1 MKAEVDGRVIAE
13 SNDVVEVD
21 GYRYFPKSAV
31 RMECLRKATRTP
43 DDKQCPHG
51 VQFYDVV
58 VDGENHARNAWS
70 YEAPRPAMRQVADR
84 IGFWEDVA
92 VS

>member
-58 VDGENHARNAWS
+58 EGAAQSPRAAWS
-70 YEAPRPAMRQVADR
+70 YEAPQEKMKPVDHW
-84 IGFWEDVA
+84 IGFWEDVE
-92 VS
+92 VK